1 MLLLKSKIANRMRL
15 QLTLASVTGTH
26 KACGKH
32 AHLKGSAIIK
42 LQSSC
47 FAGKTKIPVL
57 PDLMVS
63 QGAGNQD
70 FYVRSPNY

>member
-1 MLLLKSKIANRMRL
+1 MLPLKSKIANMIRW
-15 QLTLASVTGTH
+15 QLTLASVIGIH
-26 KACGKH
+26 EACGKH

-57 PDLMVS
+57 LKLMVS
-63 QGAGNQD
+63 KGAGNQD
-70 FYVRSPNY
+70 FYVSSPNY